1 MSDGQAV
8 GAYGALGAGGA
19 VTPVRAAIAQA
30 AQATG
35 VDFDY
40 LLAQARLES
49 SLDPRARAATSSAAG
64 LYQFTSGTWLDTLG
78 RHASEHGMGWV
89 SDAIAGGGMADPSTR
104 AQVMGLRYD
113 PQVSALMAAELAS
126 DNRDALTTQLGREP
140 DAAELY
146 LAHFLGA
153 AGAGQF
159 LSALAQD
166 PGQSAAAILPKAAAA
181 NRGIFFAGGAPRSV
195 AGVMDLMRAKVAGAM
210 EGGFDP
216 GPASTAPKLAYE
228 PVAQEGWT
236 PPMGPLASEFHAGQ
250 PRAEAPAA
258 PARSMADTLQGM
270 LGATGTGAPAH
281 VRDAYA
287 KLARF
292 GL

>member
-1 MSDGQAV
+1 LSDGQSIGNA
-8 GAYGALGAGGA
+8 AALRTGS
-19 VTPVRAAIAQA
+19 PVRAAIAQA

-49 SLDPRARAATSSAAG
+49 SLDPSARADTSSAAG
-64 LYQFTSGTWLDTLG
+64 LYQFTSGTWVDTLG
-78 RHASEHGMGWV
+78 RHAAEHGMGWV
-89 SDAIAGGGMADPSTR
+89 SDAIASGGLSDPSTR

-126 DNRDALTTQLGREP
+126 DNRDGLTTQLGRAP
-140 DAAELY
+140 DASELY

-159 LSALAQD
+159 LSALSENPD
-166 PGQSAAAILPKAAAA
+166 QSAAVVLPKAAAA
-181 NRGIFFAGGAPRSV
+181 NRAIFFAGAAPRSV
-195 AGVMDLMRAKVAGAM
+195 GAVMDLLRARVSGAM
-210 EGGFDP
+210 EGGVDRA
-216 GPASTAPKLAYE
+216 GDVRLAYE
-228 PVAQEGWT
+228 PVAQQGYL
-236 PPMGPLASEFHAGQ
+236 PPPPGPIAQEFHAVS
-250 PRAEAPAA
+250 REMPAG
-258 PARSMADTLQGM
+258 PVRSMAETLQSAF
-270 LGATGTGAPAH
+270 GASSGAAPAH